1 MLPVHLY
8 TTICCNT
15 SFVDN
20 DLSLKVEIFRM
31 ELLLLQN
38 SNSSSLQLGEATAAA
53 RYESRLQQSIL
64 TESRLL
70 LSIEDLSAALTREKD
85 RRYLYDSRGPRLAM
99 CPISTVESA
108 NQFEYSGESVE
119 NWSKETNTER
129 LRLVISESESRTA
142 SRLVLSNSST
152 QTDRLITAMLSI
164 ETQTES
170 EPRMVTLDSEAQTD
184 RLISAML
191 SIETQ
196 TESESRMVTLD
207 SETQTDRL
215 ITAMSNTESQTES
228 EPRMVTLD
236 SKAQTDRLI
245 SAMLSTE
252 TQTDRLEKNITNS
265 EILSRS
271 EVLVASEGLVS
282 VRNRNCGETTSNDG
296 FDAHLASPNLTST
309 ELDSRQ
315 LLDACM
321 RWLQDDNI
329 PNTDEFP
336 QCIAEA
342 LDGTAR
348 PPFFASSLLPPPGG
362 TTASHANRLDQL
374 YNKTGDSR
382 NSSLLFRQ
390 IVLMLADRLRSA
402 YAARDSAIQ
411 QQVKWAL

>member
-1 MLPVHLY
+1 MLPIHFY
-8 TTICCNT
+8 TTIYCNT
-15 SFVDN
+15 SFIVN

-99 CPISTVESA
+99 GPISTVESA

-164 ETQTES
+164 ET
-170 EPRMVTLDSEAQTD
+170 
-184 RLISAML
+184 
-191 SIETQ
+191 
-196 TESESRMVTLD
+196 
-207 SETQTDRL
+207 
-215 ITAMSNTESQTES
+215 QTES